1 MTIVSNIDLH
11 CHTTASDGSL
21 SPSAMV
27 ERAYSRGLNVL
38 AITDHDLVAGVEEAM
53 AAAAKGN
60 ALLLANDDQAP
71 QESFIKSNAEVL
83 KVVNGTLERT
93 AAERTLT
100 IIPGVEFSTTWNDE
114 QIHVVGL
121 FIDIHHPRMLQL
133 IQNRKVSRTER
144 AMAISAKLE
153 RLGFA
158 RPYERCVALAQEGA
172 NITRGNFARLIYADG
187 KAHSVDDAFNQYLRR
202 GQPAYVQTTW
212 GAIDEVVE
220 VVKEAGG
227 IAVLAHPRRY
237 RISNQRLRR
246 LINDFKNWGG
256 EAMEVSSAQQKPH
269 DREYLTKLCEQY
281 GLLASLGSDFH
292 GEGVFRDLGQ
302 NLDLPENLTPV
313 WTCEAAQ
320 RFGLHADMKQRLVS
334 LTYSKDE
341 EAAEESKAAATAG
354 AAATT
359 ATAAAAKASAP
370 LAKPSS
376 VTITVNPA

>member
-21 SPSAMV
+21 SPTAIV

-38 AITDHDLVAGVEEAM
+38 AITDHDLVAGIEEAI

-60 ALLLANDDQAP
+60 ALLLDNDVNAP
-71 QESFIKSNAEVL
+71 QESFIKSNAEIL

-93 AAERTLT
+93 AVERILT
-100 IIPGVEFSTTWNDE
+100 ILPGVEFSTTWNDE

-121 FIDIHHPRMLQL
+121 FIDINHSRMLQL
-133 IQNRKVSRTER
+133 IQNRKIARKER
-144 AMAISAKLE
+144 ALAISAKLE
-153 RLGFA
+153 RLGVA

-187 KAHSVDDAFNQYLRR
+187 KAHSVDDAFNRYLRR
-202 GQPAYVQTTW
+202 GQAAYVQTTW
-212 GAIDEVVE
+212 GSIDEVVE
-220 VVKEAGG
+220 VIKEAGG
-227 IAVLAHPRRY
+227 VAILAHPRRY

-246 LINDFKNWGG
+246 LINDFKNCGG

-281 GLLASLGSDFH
+281 DLLASLGSDFH
-292 GEGVFRDLGQ
+292 GEGGFRDLGQ

-313 WTCEAAQ
+313 WTCDAAK
-320 RFGLHADMKQRLVS
+320 RFGLNADMKQRLVS

-341 EAAEESKAAATAG
+341 EEGQKDAAVTKNKIAV
-354 AAATT
+354 
-359 ATAAAAKASAP
+359 
-370 LAKPSS
+370 AKPGS
-376 VTITVNPA
+376 VTISTN